1 MLRPYRVPEKPTT
14 QEDLMKRSV
23 FWAVVTAL
31 VLSGVSVWAQATE
44 SFVGNV
50 KAMTGSSVTVERGA
64 ITGVFAV
71 DAKTHVG
78 VRGATAKTQEAQKAG
93 KPGIT
98 VADVLHVGDQV
109 RVRYMYN
116 EKSNKM
122 TVSDITVLE
131 SLAKK

>member
-1 MLRPYRVPEKPTT
+1 
-14 QEDLMKRSV
+14 MKRSV

>member
-1 MLRPYRVPEKPTT
+1 
-14 QEDLMKRSV
+14 MKRSL
-23 FWAVVTAL
+23 FWAVAMVL
-31 VLSGVSVWAQATE
+31 VLSGVSAWAQATE

-50 KAMTGSSVTVERGA
+50 KAVTGSTVTVERGA
-64 ITGVFAV
+64 ITGMFSV

-78 VRGATAKTQEAQKAG
+78 VSGATKKTQDAKAAG
-93 KPGIT
+93 KPGIS

-109 RVRYMYN
+109 RVRYTYN

-131 SLAKK
+131 SIAKK

>member
-1 MLRPYRVPEKPTT
+1 
-14 QEDLMKRSV
+14 MKRSL
-23 FWAVVTAL
+23 FWAVAMVL

-50 KAMTGSSVTVERGA
+50 KAVTGSSVTVERGA

-78 VRGATAKTQEAQKAG
+78 VAGATAKTKEAQAAG

-131 SLAKK
+131 SIAKK

>member
-1 MLRPYRVPEKPTT
+1 
-14 QEDLMKRSV
+14 
-23 FWAVVTAL
+23 
-31 VLSGVSVWAQATE
+31 
-44 SFVGNV
+44 
-50 KAMTGSSVTVERGA
+50 MTGSSVTVERGA
-64 ITGVFAV
+64 LTGVFAV

-109 RVRYMYN
+109 WVRYMYN

-131 SLAKK
+131 SLTKK

>member
-1 MLRPYRVPEKPTT
+1 
-14 QEDLMKRSV
+14 MKRSV
-23 FWAVVTAL
+23 FWAVAMAL
-31 VLSGVSVWAQATE
+31 VLSGVAWAQATE

-50 KAMTGSSVTVERGA
+50 KAVTGSTVTVERGA

-78 VRGATAKTQEAQKAG
+78 VRGATAKTQEAQAAG
-93 KPGIT
+93 KPGISVT
-98 VADVLHVGDQV
+98 DVLHVGDQV

-131 SLAKK
+131 SLAPKK